1 MNPSSYPSASDGS
14 VRDDE
19 SEAYDELDIT
29 SLMQS
34 LFLDGKKNR
43 NIPDIL
49 CDIRRNIEVHNKLM
63 IKLIQSID
71 KTPVKAKPESSNQ
84 TS

>member
-71 KTPVKAKPESSNQ
+71 KTPVKAKPESSNK